1 MQDRLGPINSESV
14 VVIIGGGP
22 AGSSCAIRLKRICA
36 AQKICPRI
44 IVYENKRFEKKS
56 YYNQCL
62 GVLSPP
68 IEAILESQLEIPF
81 PSHIVQKVINGYYI
95 HSDHRTLKLPGEH
108 EPSYACRRVEFDNY
122 LFQKARKLGVET
134 IPARVTEIDFSP
146 EGVMVYSES
155 NNIKADVVVGA
166 FGLDDGMA
174 ETFGRLTS
182 YRQPDFLFSVVTKIH
197 VGESALQDFGQYL
210 HAFLPLSLPHVEF
223 GAMTPKGNHL
233 TCNIAG
239 KHVDAEMMDRLL
251 QLPVVKGNLPDDIDE
266 ILRHLYYF
274 KGKFPTLP
282 AKSFYG
288 NRFVMV
294 GDAAGLNRPFKGKGI
309 NSAIIT
315 GIRAADTM
323 VRVGISKRAFEGYR
337 SDCCELTDDIPY
349 GKALRFF
356 ANLAKRWG
364 FMGGVLEV
372 AETEPALRTVL
383 FNIVSGHETYKK
395 TWSEAGRFR
404 FFVRITLK
412 VLGRRFR
419 RPKKSDKR

>member
-1 MQDRLGPINSESV
+1 MPDSLGPINSQST

-36 AQKICPRI
+36 AHEVCPRI
-44 IVYENKRFEKKS
+44 IVYEHKRFEKKS

-81 PSHIVQKVINGYYI
+81 PEHIVQKVINGYFI
-95 HSDHRTLKLPGEH
+95 HSDHRTIKLPGEH
-108 EPSYACRRVEFDNY
+108 EPSYACRRVEFDDY
-122 LFQKARKLGVET
+122 LFQKAKELGVET
-134 IPARVTEIDFSP
+134 VPARVTEIDFSP
-146 EGVMVYSES
+146 DGVMVYSET

-197 VGESALQDFGQYL
+197 VTESDLQDFGQYL
-210 HAFLPLSLPHVEF
+210 HAFLPLSLPRVEF

-239 KHVDAEMMDRLL
+239 KRVDAGMMDQLL
-251 QLPVVKGNLPDDIDE
+251 QLPAVKEVLPPDVDE

-282 AKSFYG
+282 ARGFYG
-288 NRFVMV
+288 NRFVMI

-309 NSAIIT
+309 NSAIVT
-315 GIRAADTM
+315 GIKAADTM
-323 VRVGISKRAFEGYR
+323 VGIGISKQAFEAYR
-337 SDCCELTDDIPY
+337 SECCELTDDIPY

-364 FMGGVLEV
+364 FMGSVLEV
-372 AETEPALRTVL
+372 AETEPALRQVL

-395 TWSEAGRFR
+395 TWSEAGRAR
-404 FFVRITLK
+404 FFLRITLK
-412 VLGRRFR
+412 VMARRWR
-419 RPKKSDKR
+419 GSKKSHRL